1 MRHDSIRFLFKSLD
15 EISRVPM
22 KRIIH
27 SERHCLTGYKLNLT
41 GYFKLLTITFDN
53 SEYVESNL
61 FEEKFRR
68 HRDACSNAS
77 SEEEARARRSK
88 SEKAKII

>member
-1 MRHDSIRFLFKSLD
+1 
-15 EISRVPM
+15 M
-22 KRIIH
+22 KRISIKKNY
-27 SERHCLTGYKLNLT
+27 SLLDRYKLNLKVT
-41 GYFKLLTITFDN
+41 LLLLTIFFDN

-77 SEEEARARRSK
+77 SKEEARARRSK
-88 SEKAKII
+88 NEKAKII